1 MKIPKYIEEALKMR
15 IKAANKFKR
24 YDLIVSQWCIEHNVT
39 SDDICGA
46 IDSIANPEKSAE
58 QVRKDILNT

>member
-15 IKAANKFKR
+15 IKAANNFNR
-24 YDLIVSQWCIEHNVT
+24 YDIIVSQWCIEHNVT

-46 IDSIANPEKSAE
+46 IDSIVNPEQSAE